1 MSITLSGMSTASA
14 VSQSDLIEVA
24 VPNVESE
31 TGYDSKKNSLSNI
44 ANSMANA
51 FTYNGLDTTDKTIVG
66 AINEALTKTGGY
78 VELTETLEAGE
89 TSVYFT
95 SDVIKTSSMVDFYTN
110 VYGVAPSSVNITNGS
125 IEAIFGEREDDLI
138 VKVRIM
144 DPMSESGEYHS
155 GSIVEW
161 NQITVGGGT
170 KIAEITIDGDTTEVF
185 APADV
190 QYNSAISGGTT
201 IGTLVVGGNRYTLYT
216 PSTGTGQ
223 WTDLVSTLEAGET
236 ELVINN
242 NIITVNSSVE
252 IFTDIYG
259 VSPSNVVVED
269 GKVTLTFTAL
279 DSDLGVK
286 VRVS

>member
-89 TSVYFT
+89 TTLYFT
-95 SDVIKTSSMVDFYTN
+95 NDSIKTSSMLDFYTS
-110 VYGVAPSSVNITNGS
+110 VYGLTPKEVNVSTGS
-125 IEAIFGEREDDLI
+125 IEVVFNEQENDVV
-138 VKVRIM
+138 VKVRICE
-144 DPMSESGEYHS
+144 PLLPSGEYQS
-155 GSIVEW
+155 GSLVTW
-161 NQITVGGGT
+161 NQISVGGN
-170 KIAEITIDGDTTEVF
+170 KIAEITIDGVNTDVY
-185 APADV
+185 APSGV
-190 QYNSAISGGTT
+190 SYTSAIPTGVR
-201 IGTLVVGGNRYTLYT
+201 IGTLSADGNNYALYAPAGG
-216 PSTGTGQ
+216 TGT
-223 WTDLVSTLEAGET
+223 WVDLINTLEAGET
-236 ELVINN
+236 ELVIENS
-242 NIITVNSSVE
+242 IITENSTVE
-252 IFTDIYG
+252 IYTDTYG
-259 VSPSNVVVED
+259 ISPSDVVVED
-269 GKVTLTFTAL
+269 GIITITF
-279 DSDLGVK
+279 DSVQEEDLGIK